1 MEAEAAAWVHHGA
14 FSFYGTFGVVE
25 GTTNDAWSVVGE
37 GAHVEAK
44 IEVGEILVVGTIV
57 GTSARPRCRSRRARS
72 SMAVRSWRAPSAP
85 TSARAHERPAGLVAL
100 GTAKTDADQV
110 RLAGPSGTRRL
121 SVLRR
126 SDALRVHQDGG
137 GASALWQGGDDPP
150 RALSRAREA
159 KLRLRLIAS

>member
-1 MEAEAAAWVHHGA
+1 MDAEAAAWVHHGA

-72 SMAVRSWRAPSAP
+72 SMVVRSWRAPSRRGRRAP
-85 TSARAHERPAGLVAL
+85 TNDQPASSPSA
-100 GTAKTDADQV
+100 
-110 RLAGPSGTRRL
+110 
-121 SVLRR
+121 
-126 SDALRVHQDGG
+126 
-137 GASALWQGGDDPP
+137 PP
-150 RALSRAREA
+150 
-159 KLRLRLIAS
+159 KPTPIK